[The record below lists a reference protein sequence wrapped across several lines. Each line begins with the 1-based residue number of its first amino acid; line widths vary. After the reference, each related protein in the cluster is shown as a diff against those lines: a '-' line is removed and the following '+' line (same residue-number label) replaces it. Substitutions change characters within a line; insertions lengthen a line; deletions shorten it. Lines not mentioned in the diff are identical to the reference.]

1 MIGRADILKK
11 QALSSDRLFER
22 RSWESPLDSSRYV
35 VGKLVHHLRKTTCPS
50 SSHGVPPYELPGAT
64 RLDSGGAAMKRVRRM
79 SNTSLRCA
87 AARSPLIAHTG
98 WRTSPSARRAGPA
111 GLPACRTA
119 AAATAMHAR
128 SEQSFRTIHL
138 EEKNAPAIAL
148 AAKRTE
154 TPALSFK
161 ARRAALHRPLSPK
174 AARRRGTYAAS
185 KDLSPARGGNLN
197 PPKPRLLLS
206 WCRQVDIASPRV
218 NACDDTCGGDDCPH
232 AQCAP
237 PFHGS
242 AAPASVGRYGS
253 VFRYHERH
261 MSFVQA
267 RRRRRRE
274 SPLPFVCEQVPGSQ
288 SNHAARGRS

>member
-1 MIGRADILKK
+1 
-11 QALSSDRLFER
+11 
-22 RSWESPLDSSRYV
+22 
-35 VGKLVHHLRKTTCPS
+35 
-50 SSHGVPPYELPGAT
+50 
-64 RLDSGGAAMKRVRRM
+64 MKRARRM
-79 SNTSLRCA
+79 SNTSFRCA

-98 WRTSPSARRAGPA
+98 WRISPSARRAGPA
-111 GLPACRTA
+111 GLPAGRTA

-128 SEQSFRTIHL
+128 SEQSFRTIHP
-138 EEKNAPAIAL
+138 EEKNAPAIAR

-154 TPALSFK
+154 TTAPSFK
-161 ARRAALHRPLSPK
+161 ARSGAIRRSPPLW

-197 PPKPRLLLS
+197 PPKPRPLRS
-206 WCRQVDIASPRV
+206 WCRQVDIGSPRV
-218 NACDDTCGGDDCPH
+218 NACDDTCGRDDCPH

-242 AAPASVGRYGS
+242 AEPASVGRYGS

-267 RRRRRRE
+267 RRRRRSE
-274 SPLPFVCEQVPGSQ
+274 SPLPFVCEQAPGSR
-288 SNHAARGRS
+288 SNHARGTIVTGSVEKTLCRYDGRGAVANVERAEDSEQMHLDRTFGDAQLTCDRLVRLAACKEPHDLQLAFG